1 MMKIE
6 AARPLS
12 FRIINILYNEKKLNC
27 KGDIKMVWV
36 IMLTVVA
43 FGTAIWNYFLCDKEE
58 KLVAEIKKLKAMNAG
73 QKEAIEELQDKNWL
87 LQDILEMERGA

>member
-1 MMKIE
+1 MKIE
-6 AARPLS
+6 ATRPLS

-27 KGDIKMVWV
+27 KGDIKMVLRIMFVV
-36 IMLTVVA
+36 IALGA
-43 FGTAIWNYFLCDKEE
+43 SIWNIFLCDKEE
-58 KLVAEIKKLKAMNAG
+58 KLVAEIKTLKAMNAG